1 MNRPG
6 LSLLVF
12 LFSLTGLCFTDTS
25 RGEEQRIKTIYGVVK
40 EDVIIT
46 SKYAKFSLAAPL
58 GLSDKLD
65 NSSRKTDELLI
76 VRWCYYKHR
85 EHQKNLCRFLQ
96 GDRFLFSVTSPSFT
110 AQLHIKGLQVT
121 DAGFYYSVPSS
132 SVKEAVEFVPDVTQL
147 LFKAVPI
154 AQAILNVPQL
164 EVKKAATLSL
174 SAIGFYPKEI
184 LMHWLKDGIPLRE
197 RVGLSITMYVNGTF
211 KAMSTVSFVPQI
223 NDHGKTITCRITHKS
238 MNSSWSQRLHVLYG
252 PVNLRVEPEGN
263 IVKTTGELLELTC
276 LASSNPTAEMSWYR
290 NSMVLLVR
298 KTRHL
303 RIRVHNISS
312 NDQGVYRCIASNK
325 LGKRQ
330 SMLIVTVIDPQ
341 INYEITDQQLMV
353 IVISVSAVLFLVI
366 VTSIVTYVIVR
377 KCRVTGRP
385 EEEPVYM
392 VPSRP
397 TADVY
402 DTLKRDEPKEP
413 SAPAKVPSAVVYDT
427 LKRDEPKEP
436 SAPAK
441 ASEAVYENVYR
452 VKSYNPTTA

>member
-147 LFKAVPI
+147 LFK
-154 AQAILNVPQL
+154 
-164 EVKKAATLSL
+164 
-174 SAIGFYPKEI
+174 
-184 LMHWLKDGIPLRE
+184 D
-197 RVGLSITMYVNGTF
+197 
-211 KAMSTVSFVPQI
+211 
-223 NDHGKTITCRITHKS
+223 
-238 MNSSWSQRLHVLYG
+238 G